1 MRGRDGGEVRA
12 ALLCCAILFVVAP
25 AYADAIDPNWGPFFA
40 GDSLTFNYNANQKVF
55 DSTVGTK
62 GALVDFDSA
71 ADGGGIISSNPNYPS
86 GSFTFGIRWEVPL
99 LLDTTN
105 PFFDIGASGEF
116 GNEGGQPALT
126 WALVD
131 LQNADTVL
139 LSGEIMS
146 SPGHTYDFIVG
157 EIEMVAPGK
166 LFPADGG
173 GTGGLIG
180 LTVTGGTL
188 ASQFT
193 SKADMTFESFIVPNP
208 RDFGS
213 DMWTPGAGSVTI
225 FAVPEPGTA
234 CLLLGGLVAYLA
246 RRKRA

>member
-1 MRGRDGGEVRA
+1 MRA
-12 ALLCCAILFVVAP
+12 ALLCCALLFVVAP
-25 AYADAIDPNWGPFFA
+25 AYADAIDPNWGPFA
-40 GDSLTFNYNANQKVF
+40 TGDSLTFNYNANQKVF
-55 DSTVGTK
+55 DSGVATK

-71 ADGGGIISSNPNYPS
+71 DDAGGIISSNPNYPS

-99 LLDTTN
+99 LQDTSN
-105 PFFDIGASGEF
+105 PFLGASGEF

-131 LQNADTVL
+131 LQNAGTIL

-146 SPGHTYDFIVG
+146 SPGHTYDFTVG
-157 EIEMVAPGK
+157 EIDMVAPGK
-166 LFPADGG
+166 LFPSMGG

-208 RDFGS
+208 VDFSSG

-225 FAVPEPGTA
+225 VAVPEPATA
-234 CLLLGGLVAYLA
+234 CLLLGGLVGYLA
-246 RRKRA
+246 RRKRD